1 MQDKTDD
8 KNWGCAYR
16 SYQTTLSWFVE
27 QNLCEPGLQVPSIT
41 EIQTTL
47 KRIDH
52 AHENLRVGSKTW
64 IGSVEASNLLQD
76 SLDILCKLKYVNPPD
91 DLPSYSA
98 ELLEH
103 FRTQGTPVVM
113 GAGDYAYTMVGIV
126 YDPDSGASAY
136 AIVDPHYTGADEW
149 KPILTKEWV
158 GWKTAEFFAKSV
170 PPEGFINLCLP
181 LLPGTPNDR
190 V

>member
-8 KNWGCAYR
+8 KGWGCAYR

-27 QNLCEPGLQVPSIT
+27 QNLCEPGLQIPSIA
-41 EIQTTL
+41 EIQATL
-47 KRIDH
+47 KRVDH
-52 AHENLRVGSKTW
+52 AHENLRVGSKAW
-64 IGSVEASNLLQD
+64 IGTVEASNLLQD
-76 SLDILCKLKYVNPPD
+76 LDILCKLHYVNPPD
-91 DLPSYSA
+91 DLPSYSLQ
-98 ELLEH
+98 LLEH

-113 GAGDYAYTMVGIV
+113 GAGEYAYTMVGLV

-158 GWKTAEFFAKSV
+158 GWKTPEFFGKSV
-170 PPEGFINLCLP
+170 PPGGFINLCCP
-181 LLPGTPNDR
+181 QLPGTASGR
-190 V
+190 I